1 MTGFYIMTGGIV
13 LFVAIITVLDL
24 LGQRQ
29 KRRQHKG

>member
-1 MTGFYIMTGGIV
+1 MTGFYIMTGGMV

-24 LGQRQ
+24 IAQRQ